1 MAKVETQDVF
11 ENNRAAA
18 IEVDI
23 FSDTNVRMSVGM
35 HLHVCTSCIFNI
47 FNNISL
53 LCIYNIFICALLRMY
68 VCISYYYH
76 GYIFSTESQ
85 INCSLMA

>member
-1 MAKVETQDVF
+1 MAKVETLDTF

-23 FSDTNVRMSVGM
+23 FSDTNVRTYERGHASMCVLSGM
-35 HLHVCTSCIFNI
+35 QVCTSCIFN
-47 FNNISL
+47 NMSL

-68 VCISYYYH
+68 FLLLSRLH
-76 GYIFSTESQ
+76 IFY
-85 INCSLMA
+85 

>member
-35 HLHVCTSCIFNI
+35 HLHVCTSCIFN
-47 FNNISL
+47 NISL

-68 VCISYYYH
+68 VFLIIITATYFLLNCR
-76 GYIFSTESQ
+76 STA
-85 INCSLMA
+85 L